1 MADNFD
7 WSSAPPPVSRSG
19 ARPSEPTTFDWS
31 TAEPP
36 VLRSTG
42 RSITGEAPLPLP
54 PQQMEPPRTFQRP
67 MPAEFS
73 QSPFVTPEINPKP
86 VENVIQ
92 QEPFAGGEGAF
103 DQVVTNPNIA
113 RQAARARGVQA
124 TRPEPPKF
132 EDLPTLIDL
141 PETQDPRNLA
151 LFAGLPFAST
161 AEGRQN
167 IVTSNLPGA
176 TSGTDIYGNPIVEYQ
191 GQRYHVDRP
200 DKINMQDVTYGAFSM
215 APSMI
220 SSGLIGGMTKM
231 LPRALQIAGQAIGG
245 GGANISRQAGARAAG
260 SEEDFAAGP
269 AILEAALS
277 GALQGAQPRPSTPA
291 YGQVDPATRRYLE
304 TMNRRFRLGADLSP
318 EEALIDRPVGAQIA
332 QQYGATSRSG
342 QEFLDSV
349 NTALTD
355 RAVARQARIG
365 AAVDDAF
372 GPLDKTTRTF
382 VQDMARDKKQLSQ
395 DLTVALSNAGPMDV
409 TPVIQ
414 RIDALKAS
422 LPENSSAV
430 PFYDRMR
437 SLLQEGG
444 QSISDPR
451 KLQIALDEIDDLIR
465 FGGNYTTTSG
475 QTASLAPRPSRDFA
489 SREIRTELSNILKQ
503 DPEYARIMG
512 GYRDFYGTKE
522 AFEAGQKLFSRD
534 MVPELAEAWLNNP
547 ATTDAFKLGAR
558 NSVRM
563 ELGRNADELRNLSR
577 TAGAEGSIQNQV
589 LRRIYGDDSI
599 DSIAN
604 FANLESRLRRT
615 EQVVPANIEAQLAA
629 SIAEEGTRRATR
641 GLFDTSNV
649 PIPFVTPAL
658 QLLQKYT
665 MEPLNR
671 IPRSFSGF
679 DRPETARGLANV
691 LTMPGER
698 GTEILRGV
706 ERSAQRPP
714 ISRGAAPLSS
724 QPGRETEEG
733 IIPWYE
739 RRAGGRVG
747 RASGGR
753 LVRNDH
759 AARAAALIRAADAAK
774 KAHNK
779 TTEGILEQPDETV
792 AKALSIANQ
801 AI

>member
-7 WSSAPPPVSRSG
+7 WSSAPAPATRSG
-19 ARPSEPTTFDWS
+19 ARPSEAPAIDWS

-42 RSITGEAPLPLP
+42 RSTTGEAPLPLP

-73 QSPFVTPEINPKP
+73 ESPFVTPEINPRP
-86 VENVIQ
+86 VQNVIE
-92 QEPFAGGEGAF
+92 QEPFAGGQGAF

-113 RQAARARGVQA
+113 RQAARARGVQM

-132 EDLPTLIDL
+132 EDLPTLADL
-141 PETQDPRNLA
+141 PGALDPRNPS
-151 LFAGLPFAST
+151 LFFGLPFAMT
-161 AEGRQN
+161 PEGRMN
-167 IVTSNLPGA
+167 IVQRALPGSTV
-176 TSGTDIYGNPIVEYQ
+176 TSDAYGNPLIEYQ

-200 DKINMQDVTYGAFSM
+200 DKINAQDLLYGGVSA
-215 APSMI
+215 APSLVA
-220 SSGLIGGMTKM
+220 GPAVGAMTKIA
-231 LPRALQIAGQAIGG
+231 PRALQIAGQAFAGFG
-245 GGANISRQAGARAAG
+245 SNLGRQAGSRAAG
-260 SEEDFAAGP
+260 SEEEFALTPALIEAGLG
-269 AILEAALS
+269 AGVQAAQR
-277 GALQGAQPRPSTPA
+277 GASTAA
-291 YGQVDPATRRYLE
+291 YGQIDPATRRYLE

-318 EEALIDRPVGAQIA
+318 EETLLDRPIGAQIA
-332 QQYGATSRSG
+332 QQYGATSQSG
-342 QEFLDSV
+342 RELLEGV
-349 NTALTD
+349 NKALAD
-355 RAVARQARIG
+355 RAIARQARIG
-365 AAVDDAF
+365 AAVDKSF
-372 GPLDKTTRTF
+372 GQLDRTTRTF
-382 VQDMARDKKQLSQ
+382 VQDMAKDKKQLNQ
-395 DLTVALSNAGPMDV
+395 ELTAALSNAGSMDV

-430 PFYDRMR
+430 PFYDRIR
-437 SLLQEGG
+437 SLLHEGG

-503 DPEYARIMG
+503 DPEYSRIMG
-512 GYRDFYGTKE
+512 AYRDFYGTKE

-534 MVPELAEAWLNNP
+534 MVPELAEAWLSNP
-547 ATTDAFKLGAR
+547 ATADAFKLGAR

-589 LRRIYGDDSI
+589 LRRLYGDDAV
-599 DSIAN
+599 DNIAN
-604 FANLESRLRRT
+604 FAKLESRLRST
-615 EQVVPANIEAQLAA
+615 EQAVPANLEAQLAS

-641 GLFDTSNV
+641 GLFDTNTSL
-649 PIPFVTPAL
+649 PFVTPAL
-658 QLLQKYT
+658 ALLQRYT
-665 MEPLNR
+665 LDPLNR
-671 IPRSFSGF
+671 IPRAFSGF

-698 GTEILRGV
+698 GTEILRGL
-706 ERSAQRPP
+706 ERSSQRSP
-714 ISRGAAPLSS
+714 IARGAAPLAS

-733 IIPWYE
+733 IIPWYM
-739 RRAGGRVG
+739 RFAGGRVG

-753 LVRNDH
+753 LVRSDH
-759 AARAAALIRAADAAK
+759 ASRAATLIRAAEAAK
-774 KAHNK
+774 KAHND
-779 TTEGILEQPDETV
+779 TTKDILEQPDEAV
-792 AKALSIANQ
+792 AKALSIANK